1 MYTEGEVIVTFPTTW
16 VAISVG
22 FGSGREA
29 FGAAVITGQYF
40 IEVSI
45 AQDVEFS
52 HDQELT

>member
-40 IEVSI
+40 MEVSI
-45 AQDVEFS
+45 AQDVEFL